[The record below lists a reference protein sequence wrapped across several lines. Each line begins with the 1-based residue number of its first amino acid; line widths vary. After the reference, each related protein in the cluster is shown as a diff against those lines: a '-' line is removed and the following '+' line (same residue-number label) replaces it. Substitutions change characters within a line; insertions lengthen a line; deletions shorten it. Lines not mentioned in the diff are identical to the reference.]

1 MKKQFLE
8 KAVFT
13 VAATA
18 ATVVLGNKMA
28 DADTYTLQEGDSF
41 SVLLND
47 IIWMLMS

>member
-41 SVLLND
+41 QCCSTISYGCL
-47 IIWMLMS
+47 